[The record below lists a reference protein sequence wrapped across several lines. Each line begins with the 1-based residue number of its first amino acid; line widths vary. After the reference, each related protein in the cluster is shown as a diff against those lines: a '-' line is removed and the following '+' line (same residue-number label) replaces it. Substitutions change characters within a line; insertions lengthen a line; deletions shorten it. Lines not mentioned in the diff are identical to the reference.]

1 MTDPAEADPAE
12 ADPGEADPGGTA
24 RGSPS
29 RRLPLVLFGVA
40 TLVVVVDQV
49 VKTWAVAGLTP
60 GRPRT
65 VIAGWLEFLIVR
77 NPGAAFSFLTAGT
90 WVFTI
95 VAVVVAV
102 VIVRMSR
109 RIGSLIWAI
118 ALGLLLGGA
127 LGNLVDR
134 LRFGHVVDFVD
145 MGIGPNRWYTWNVAD
160 AAISIAI
167 VLLVVHGLFGHR
179 LGRLTAAG
187 RSGAVPGAG
196 ASA

>member
-134 LRFGHVVDFVD
+134 VIREPGLGRGHVVDFIHYLRFPFMDFPVFNLAD
-145 MGIGPNRWYTWNVAD
+145 SCIVAAAVLIGWLGLRGIGLD
-160 AAISIAI
+160 
-167 VLLVVHGLFGHR
+167 
-179 LGRLTAAG
+179 GR
-187 RSGAVPGAG
+187 RHND
-196 ASA
+196 